1 MFTFSKPERCYR
13 FGSALFLAFAFFSA
27 IFCGQTR
34 VNNLFHLAALLWLAA
49 VFTWPPLRRQ
59 LWANR
64 QARWGGGLALM
75 FLLYYSLSAL
85 WGETPGDMPS
95 ALTHSAYILLYLAWL
110 VTLLDGE
117 RRHQLQWAMLA
128 GMTALCLYLTLVD
141 APSIYYLRE
150 TTARNPGPSN
160 VIDLAGYAAIAILLS
175 LMIFRDTGQKA
186 ALCFIP
192 PLLAFMVLTQSRG
205 PLIAL
210 ALAVVVAMPYR
221 HRPGRWLWFLLPG
234 ALAVVLAVVYSAI
247 GEMLLTRFGE
257 LYQQSF
263 VRISIWRHSLALIE
277 EAPFFGY
284 GFDKQLNFLNY
295 TGELNH
301 TTHSLYLGALLKGG
315 CVGFLLLLALLGYG
329 ARLAIAHW
337 RAGRRWEAG
346 LFLFMLVFYS
356 SQGMFVIANPAEFWY
371 LFWLPLALL
380 LSQPKRRP
388 IGTVQTTAPPA
399 SSPAPVP
406 PR

>member
-1 MFTFSKPERCYR
+1 
-13 FGSALFLAFAFFSA
+13 
-27 IFCGQTR
+27 
-34 VNNLFHLAALLWLAA
+34 
-49 VFTWPPLRRQ
+49 
-59 LWANR
+59 
-64 QARWGGGLALM
+64 
-75 FLLYYSLSAL
+75 
-85 WGETPGDMPS
+85 MPS

-128 GMTALCLYLTLVD
+128 GMTTLCLYLTLVD
-141 APSIYYLRE
+141 APSIYHLRE

-210 ALAVVVAMPYR
+210 ALAVVVAIPYR
-221 HRPGRWLWFLLPG
+221 QRPGRWLWILLPV
-234 ALAVVLAVVYSAI
+234 ALAVGVVIAYSAI

-277 EAPFFGY
+277 QAPFFGY

-301 TTHSLYLGALLKGG
+301 TTHSLYLGALLKGAVWVSCCCCWRCWDMARG
-315 CVGFLLLLALLGYG
+315 LPSRTGAQGGVGKPPCFCSCWYSTV
-329 ARLAIAHW
+329 R
-337 RAGRRWEAG
+337 RAC
-346 LFLFMLVFYS
+346 L
-356 SQGMFVIANPAEFWY
+356 
-371 LFWLPLALL
+371 
-380 LSQPKRRP
+380 
-388 IGTVQTTAPPA
+388 
-399 SSPAPVP
+399 
-406 PR
+406 

>member
-1 MFTFSKPERCYR
+1 
-13 FGSALFLAFAFFSA
+13 
-27 IFCGQTR
+27 
-34 VNNLFHLAALLWLAA
+34 
-49 VFTWPPLRRQ
+49 
-59 LWANR
+59 
-64 QARWGGGLALM
+64 
-75 FLLYYSLSAL
+75 
-85 WGETPGDMPS
+85 
-95 ALTHSAYILLYLAWL
+95 
-110 VTLLDGE
+110 
-117 RRHQLQWAMLA
+117 
-128 GMTALCLYLTLVD
+128 
-141 APSIYYLRE
+141 
-150 TTARNPGPSN
+150 
-160 VIDLAGYAAIAILLS
+160 
-175 LMIFRDTGQKA
+175 
-186 ALCFIP
+186 
-192 PLLAFMVLTQSRG
+192 MVLTQSRG

-277 EAPFFGY
+277 QAPFFGY

-337 RAGRRWEAG
+337 RTGRRWEAG
-346 LFLFMLVFYS
+346 LFLFLFMLVFYS

>member
-1 MFTFSKPERCYR
+1 MLSLRQR
-13 FGSALFLAFAFFSA
+13 AVLAFAFFSA

-49 VFTWPPLRRQ
+49 VFTLRQ

-175 LMIFRDTGQKA
+175 LMIFRDTGQKRRC
-186 ALCFIP
+186 AL
-192 PLLAFMVLTQSRG
+192 SR
-205 PLIAL
+205 
-210 ALAVVVAMPYR
+210 R
-221 HRPGRWLWFLLPG
+221 CW
-234 ALAVVLAVVYSAI
+234 
-247 GEMLLTRFGE
+247 
-257 LYQQSF
+257 
-263 VRISIWRHSLALIE
+263 HSW
-277 EAPFFGY
+277 
-284 GFDKQLNFLNY
+284 
-295 TGELNH
+295 
-301 TTHSLYLGALLKGG
+301 
-315 CVGFLLLLALLGYG
+315 C
-329 ARLAIAHW
+329 
-337 RAGRRWEAG
+337 
-346 LFLFMLVFYS
+346 
-356 SQGMFVIANPAEFWY
+356 
-371 LFWLPLALL
+371 
-380 LSQPKRRP
+380 
-388 IGTVQTTAPPA
+388 
-399 SSPAPVP
+399 
-406 PR
+406 

>member
-1 MFTFSKPERCYR
+1 
-13 FGSALFLAFAFFSA
+13 
-27 IFCGQTR
+27 
-34 VNNLFHLAALLWLAA
+34 
-49 VFTWPPLRRQ
+49 
-59 LWANR
+59 
-64 QARWGGGLALM
+64 
-75 FLLYYSLSAL
+75 
-85 WGETPGDMPS
+85 MPS

-277 EAPFFGY
+277 QAPFFGY

-337 RAGRRWEAG
+337 RTGRRWEAG

>member
-1 MFTFSKPERCYR
+1 MFTFSKPEQFYR
-13 FGSALFLAFAFFSA
+13 LGSALFLAFAFFSA

-59 LWANR
+59 LLSNR
-64 QARWGGGLALM
+64 RALWGGGLALM

-85 WGETPGDMPS
+85 WSETPGDLPS

-117 RRHQLQWAMLA
+117 RRHQLQWAMLVGIA
-128 GMTALCLYLTLVD
+128 ALCLYLTLVD
-141 APSIYYLRE
+141 APSIYHLRE
-150 TTARNPGPSN
+150 TTPRNPGPSN

-205 PLIAL
+205 PLMAL
-210 ALAVVVAMPYR
+210 VFALVATMPYR
-221 HRPGRWLWFLLPG
+221 QRLGKWLWILLPG
-234 ALAVVLAVVYSAI
+234 VLGVVFAVVYSAI

-263 VRISIWRHSLALIE
+263 VRISIWRHSLRLIE
-277 EAPFFGY
+277 QAPFFGY

-315 CVGFLLLLALLGYG
+315 GVGFLLLFALLAYG
-329 ARLAIAHW
+329 ARLAFAHW
-337 RAGRRWEAG
+337 RAGRRWEAAM
-346 LFLFMLVFYS
+346 FLFMLVFYS

-371 LFWLPLALL
+371 LFWLPLAML
-380 LSQPKRRP
+380 LSQPKRSP
-388 IGTVQTTAPPA
+388 IRRVRAAAPPA

>member
-1 MFTFSKPERCYR
+1 MFTFSKPEQFYR
-13 FGSALFLAFAFFSA
+13 LGSALFLAFAFFSA

-59 LWANR
+59 LLSNR
-64 QARWGGGLALM
+64 RALWGGGLTLM

-85 WGETPGDMPS
+85 WSETPGDLPS

-117 RRHQLQWAMLA
+117 RRHQLQWVMLA
-128 GMTALCLYLTLVD
+128 GIAALCLYLTLVD
-141 APSIYYLRE
+141 APSIYHLRE
-150 TTARNPGPSN
+150 TTPRNPGPSN

-205 PLIAL
+205 PLMAL
-210 ALAVVVAMPYR
+210 VFALVATMPYR
-221 HRPGRWLWFLLPG
+221 QRLGKWLWILLPG
-234 ALAVVLAVVYSAI
+234 VLGVVFAVVYSAI

-263 VRISIWRHSLALIE
+263 VRISIWRHSLRLIE
-277 EAPFFGY
+277 QAPFFGY

-315 CVGFLLLLALLGYG
+315 GVGFLLLFALLAYG
-329 ARLAIAHW
+329 ARLAFAHW
-337 RAGRRWEAG
+337 RAGRRWEAAM
-346 LFLFMLVFYS
+346 FLFMLVFYS

-371 LFWLPLALL
+371 LFWLPLAML
-380 LSQPKRRP
+380 LSQPKRSP
-388 IGTVQTTAPPA
+388 IRRVRAAAPPA